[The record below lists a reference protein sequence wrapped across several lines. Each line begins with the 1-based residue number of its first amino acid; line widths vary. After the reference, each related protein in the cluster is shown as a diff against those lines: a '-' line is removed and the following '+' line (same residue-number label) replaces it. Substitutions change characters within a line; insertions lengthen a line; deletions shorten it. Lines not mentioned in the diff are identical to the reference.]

1 MSRSRLHWWPA
12 YVALGSNL
20 DNPREQVR
28 SAFKAL
34 AAIGHSRLILQSGL
48 YRSPPLDGTEQPDY
62 VNAVAGMLTKLDP
75 TAFLHELQAI
85 EKQRGR
91 VRDKAR
97 WAART
102 LDLDLLV
109 FGSQKICNH
118 ELTVPHPGIA
128 QRTFVLLPLR
138 DIAPTLRIPGL
149 APIPELLRHL
159 ESSEHVQAVPDNS

>member
-1 MSRSRLHWWPA
+1 MSKSRPHWWPA
-12 YVALGSNL
+12 YVAVGSNL
-20 DNPREQVR
+20 DNPREQVL

-34 AAIGHSRLILQSGL
+34 AAIGDSRLILQSRL
-48 YRSPPLDGTEQPDY
+48 YRSPPLDGTDQPDY
-62 VNAVAGMLTKLDP
+62 VNAAAGMLTQLDP

-109 FGSQKICNH
+109 FGSRKICND

-128 QRTFVLLPLR
+128 NRTFVLMPLR

-149 APIPELLRHL
+149 APIPELLRKL